1 VTESWDESLAAH
13 RDRQRRLVFDT
24 TAALA
29 AEHGLASVT
38 MAEVARRAGIGRATL
53 YKYFPSVE
61 HILAAMA
68 LDEVRRERAAL
79 DAALDGVEDP
89 LERIEVLVG
98 FLLRYFASDRH
109 RRASELVSPHQL
121 SPEVGHEVHAAVD
134 EFHALLAD
142 MVRAAVA
149 SGALRAEP
157 GADFAAD
164 ALRHLL
170 AAGREAVVADRM
182 SPEDAARSV
191 MAVFL
196 DGTRARSARGGRRPG
211 PGAAVSGG
219 RSATTRRPG

>member
-1 VTESWDESLAAH
+1 
-13 RDRQRRLVFDT
+13 
-24 TAALA
+24 
-29 AEHGLASVT
+29 
-38 MAEVARRAGIGRATL
+38 
-53 YKYFPSVE
+53 
-61 HILAAMA
+61 MA

-149 SGALRAEP
+149 SGVLRAEP

-170 AAGREAVVADRM
+170 AAGREAVVAEQM

-196 DGTRARSARGGRRPG
+196 DGTRARSARGGRRHG